1 MKILLKSLIAKTNSR
16 PIYVRALARAWSKP
30 RPRST
35 WKTKWRLCYV
45 IIVIVIIII
54 VVVVVARRWV
64 CVGKRAH
71 KILRLCAVV
80 TSSRPKQT
88 VKRVTDTSQGDDN
101 ASLSDICWTRTGRT
115 RRQSLAVDNAPLA
128 VHRNL
133 IPIGF
138 FKFFERHQ
146 PKRFSKLFY
155 FCSFNWLH
163 WPNRRYVNKTPLCF
177 VCKTIKSFKYFL
189 VFFYSFELASNHY

>member
-1 MKILLKSLIAKTNSR
+1 MPDFWIINKHVRMNRRQTRAIDKSENLIRNPDGETNSR

-54 VVVVVARRWV
+54 VVVVTRRRV
-64 CVGKRAH
+64 YVGKRAH

-88 VKRVTDTSQGDDN
+88 VKRITDASQGDGY
-101 ASLSDICWTRTGRT
+101 ASPGDICWTRAGQART
-115 RRQSLAVDNAPLA
+115 QSLVVDIAPLA
-128 VHRNL
+128 FRRNL
-133 IPIGF
+133 ILINFWKF
-138 FKFFERHQ
+138 FKKH
-146 PKRFSKLFY
+146 
-155 FCSFNWLH
+155 
-163 WPNRRYVNKTPLCF
+163 
-177 VCKTIKSFKYFL
+177 
-189 VFFYSFELASNHY
+189 

>member
-1 MKILLKSLIAKTNSR
+1 MKILSKSLIAKTNSR

-54 VVVVVARRWV
+54 VVVVVRR

-101 ASLSDICWTRTGRT
+101 ASLGDICWTRAGRT
-115 RRQSLAVDNAPLA
+115 RTQSLAVDCARLA

-133 IPIGF
+133 IPISF
-138 FKFFERHQ
+138 CKFFERHQ
-146 PKRFSKLFY
+146 PKRFLKLFY
-155 FCSFNWLH
+155 FCSFN
-163 WPNRRYVNKTPLCF
+163 
-177 VCKTIKSFKYFL
+177 
-189 VFFYSFELASNHY
+189 